1 MRALKQAIRTR
12 KRLQRRQLTHDEQ
25 LDLAQ
30 KITNR
35 LSQQVFFKQAQHIGL
50 YLPFDGEVSTLP
62 LLKQALLLHKS
73 CYTPILANTCLQFI
87 KIDSQTPMT
96 KNRFGIL
103 EPCYPMMKVMPAPLL
118 DVVLVPLVAFDKN
131 CHRLGMGAGFYDIT
145 FAFRRK
151 SVTPLLIGLAYD
163 FQKIFSVP
171 RNKLDLKLDG
181 VVSEK
186 CFYT

>member
-12 KRLQRRQLTHDEQ
+12 KRQQRRQLTHAEQ
-25 LDLAQ
+25 LHFAQ
-30 KITNR
+30 KITHR
-35 LSQQVFFKQAQHIGL
+35 LSQQLFFKQAQHIGL

-73 CYTPILANTCLQFI
+73 CYAPILANARLQFI
-87 KIDSQTPMT
+87 KIDSQTPMV

-103 EPCYPMMKVMPAPLL
+103 EPSYPMMKVMPASLL

-131 CHRLGMGAGFYDIT
+131 CQRLGMGAGFYDTT
-145 FAFRRK
+145 FAFRRR
-151 SVTPLLIGLAYD
+151 SITPLLIGLAYD

-171 RNKLDLKLDG
+171 RNELDLKLDG